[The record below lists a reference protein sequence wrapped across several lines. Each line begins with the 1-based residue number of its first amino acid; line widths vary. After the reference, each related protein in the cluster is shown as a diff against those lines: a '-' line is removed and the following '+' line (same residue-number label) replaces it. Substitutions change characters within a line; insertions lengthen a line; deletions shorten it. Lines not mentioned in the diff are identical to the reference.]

1 MKNDVIGSFVKGI
14 VDRPMGTAHP
24 GHSDLIYE
32 VNYGYVSGVYSGDG
46 EEQDAY
52 ILGAGGPIESFEGR
66 VIAIYHRSDDVEDKW
81 IVSLDERDY
90 SDEEILEAIR
100 FQERFF
106 RGELIR

>member
-24 GHSDLIYE
+24 GLIYE

-81 IVSLDERDY
+81 IVSLDEKDY

>member
-1 MKNDVIGSFVKGI
+1 
-14 VDRPMGTAHP
+14 MGA
-24 GHSDLIYE
+24 E
-32 VNYGYVSGVYSGDG
+32 
-46 EEQDAY
+46 
-52 ILGAGGPIESFEGR
+52 GPIENFEGR